1 MFRGVVPLKLG
12 TFWVICRKG
21 VWIVAKGDGLEAGF
35 QDGRQFLRS
44 LKRKRINNQALA
56 TILNLTLTHT

>member
-21 VWIVAKGDGLEAGF
+21 VWIVAKGNGLEAGF

-44 LKRKRINNQALA
+44 LIK
-56 TILNLTLTHT
+56 T